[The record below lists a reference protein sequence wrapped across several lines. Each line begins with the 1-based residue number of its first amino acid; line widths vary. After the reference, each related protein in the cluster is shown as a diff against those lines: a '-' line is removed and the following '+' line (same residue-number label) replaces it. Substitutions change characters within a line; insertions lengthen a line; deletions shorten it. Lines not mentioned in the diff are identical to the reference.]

1 MKEEVE
7 TTKMVL
13 LIGDRGAG
21 GEGRV
26 RTGEEIRE
34 KDKGRSWT
42 NARIAKD
49 SVYSQRNVEKRDTIC
64 GTRASD
70 LWSTRIPFGSVT

>member
-7 TTKMVL
+7 TTKIVF

-21 GEGRV
+21 GKDRV

-34 KDKGRSWT
+34 KDEERSWT
-42 NARIAKD
+42 NTRIAKD
-49 SVYSQRNVEKRDTIC
+49 SVWSQRNVEKRDTIG